1 MEVEEED
8 MARVAL
14 VVAQEVG
21 LVRVV
26 VKSVL
31 GQDWVQA
38 TMEAVA
44 VVLEV
49 AMEVAAVEAAAED
62 SLLMEEARLVDVE
75 AVLAVDMASVLAEG
89 TEVALG
95 E

>member
-1 MEVEEED
+1 MAVEEED

-49 AMEVAAVEAAAED
+49 AMEVAAVGAAAED

-75 AVLAVDMASVLAEG
+75 AVLAVDMASALVEG

>member
-1 MEVEEED
+1 

-38 TMEAVA
+38 TMVAVG

-49 AMEVAAVEAAAED
+49 AMEVAAVGAAAVD

-75 AVLAVDMASVLAEG
+75 VVLAVDMASALAEG

>member
-38 TMEAVA
+38 TMVAVG

-49 AMEVAAVEAAAED
+49 AMEVAAVGAAAVD

-75 AVLAVDMASVLAEG
+75 AVLAVDMASALAEG

>member
-49 AMEVAAVEAAAED
+49 AMEVAAVGAAAVD

-75 AVLAVDMASVLAEG
+75 AVLAVDMASALAEG

>member
-38 TMEAVA
+38 TMVAVG

-49 AMEVAAVEAAAED
+49 AMEVAAVGAAAVD

-75 AVLAVDMASVLAEG
+75 VVLAVDMASALAEG

>member
-38 TMEAVA
+38 TMEAVG

>member
-49 AMEVAAVEAAAED
+49 AMEVAAVGAAAED

>member
-38 TMEAVA
+38 TMVAVG

-49 AMEVAAVEAAAED
+49 AMEVAAVGAAAED

>member
-38 TMEAVA
+38 TMEAVG

-49 AMEVAAVEAAAED
+49 AMEVAAVGAAAVD

-75 AVLAVDMASVLAEG
+75 AVLAVDMASALAEG

>member
-21 LVRVV
+21 LVLVV

-49 AMEVAAVEAAAED
+49 AMEVAAVGAAAED

-75 AVLAVDMASVLAEG
+75 AVLAVDMASALAEG